1 MTAAPRHPV
10 LTEERALHVAAF
22 SALIDANLFDP
33 EELLPA
39 RAAQNLL
46 ARLSHTGIAQVCSTT
61 DGLRMSMFG
70 ITATSSGTA
79 TSSVSV
85 YGLFRA
91 WQEAARTRIE
101 AGVQR

>member
-33 EELLPA
+33 EERLPGQ
-39 RAAQNLL
+39 AAQRLL
-46 ARLSHTGIAQVCSTT
+46 ARLTATGIAEATSTAA
-61 DGLRMSMFG
+61 GLRMSMFG
-70 ITATSSGTA
+70 ITATSSG
-79 TSSVSV
+79 SV
-85 YGLFRA
+85 YGLFRD
-91 WQEAARTRIE
+91 WQDKAKLRIQ

>member
-33 EELLPA
+33 EERLPGQ
-39 RAAQNLL
+39 AAQRLL
-46 ARLSHTGIAQVCSTT
+46 ARLTATGIAEATSTAA
-61 DGLRMSMFG
+61 GLRLVMFG
-70 ITATSSGTA
+70 IAASSDG
-79 TSSVSV
+79 SV

-101 AGVQR
+101 AGIQR